1 MGILKASIISLVQ
14 IFFFI
19 SFANSDENRLK
30 LIDEV
35 LSVLREHY
43 VQNINNS
50 EFEQSAA
57 KCLVSSLDPHSSY
70 IDKNQLQQVKDMMNS
85 SYTGIGIEIL
95 NSNGKTVIVDILP
108 NSPAAK
114 AGLKEKDIIVE
125 ANGKKLVGMSIQ
137 EIRDILIGK
146 PGTLLNLLIMRQNTE
161 LEFKIYREKINIKSN
176 IVKLIDND
184 EVAYIRIRN
193 FSHKVSEQVKTSYK
207 ELNKSLLKGVIIDL
221 RSNPGGLLEE
231 AVNVSGLFIPN
242 GMKIV
247 AIQSRNEKVSQEFFS
262 DGEDI
267 TNGLPIVIII
277 NAISASAA
285 EIVAGALQDH
295 KRAQVLGMQSFGKG
309 SVQTTLPLSNGSAI
323 KLTTALYYTP
333 NGNIIQNNGVMPN
346 IIVEDGMVVNEI
358 TFSNALSEKKLK
370 NNLPENLFNK
380 KESDDQT
387 IRLYNRKILG
397 DISADFQLIRAI
409 DVIQTMSY
417 YKSLNSIK

>member
-1 MGILKASIISLVQ
+1 MGILKASFISLIQ

-35 LSVLREHY
+35 LSILREHY
-43 VQNINNS
+43 VQDINNS

-146 PGTLLNLLIMRQNTE
+146 PGTLLNLVMIRQNNE

-231 AVNVSGLFIPN
+231 SVNVSSLFMPN

-247 AIQSRNEKVSQEFFS
+247 AIQSKNEKTSQEFFS

-267 TNGLPIVIII
+267 TNGLPIVVII

-346 IIVEDGMVVNEI
+346 IIVEDGMVVNEV
-358 TFSNALSEKKLK
+358 TFSNSLSEKKLK

-397 DISADFQLIRAI
+397 DISVDFQLIRAI
-409 DVIQTMSY
+409 DVIRTMSY

>member
-1 MGILKASIISLVQ
+1 MGILKASFISLIQ

-35 LSVLREHY
+35 LSILREHY
-43 VQNINNS
+43 VQDINNS

-146 PGTLLNLLIMRQNTE
+146 PGTLLNLVMIRQNNE

-231 AVNVSGLFIPN
+231 SVNVSSLFMPN
-242 GMKIV
+242 AMKIV
-247 AIQSRNEKVSQEFFS
+247 AIQSKNEKTSQEFFS

-267 TNGLPIVIII
+267 TNGLPIVVII

-346 IIVEDGMVVNEI
+346 IIVEDGMVVNEV
-358 TFSNALSEKKLK
+358 TFSNSLSEKKLK

-397 DISADFQLIRAI
+397 DISVDFQLIRAI
-409 DVIQTMSY
+409 DVIRTMSY